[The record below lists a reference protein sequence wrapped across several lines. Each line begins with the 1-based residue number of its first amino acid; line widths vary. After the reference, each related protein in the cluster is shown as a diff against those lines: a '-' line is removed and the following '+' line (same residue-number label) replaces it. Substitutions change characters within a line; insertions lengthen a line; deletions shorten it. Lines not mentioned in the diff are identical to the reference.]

1 MLILLTKVI
10 FMELHEKI
18 FELALNRSFFLP
30 SNEIYGSVSGFYDY
44 GPIGCQIKKNLEN
57 LWRKKFLVE
66 KGFLELESTI
76 VTPEIVL
83 RASGHVDKFTDPVVE
98 CNSCHVKV
106 RADHLVERKL
116 KVKWDMKLESL
127 DKLIRDNNIKCP
139 SCGGELSNAYNTN
152 LMFEAGIG
160 ADLAKAFLRPETAQG
175 IFTSF
180 SRVFRNHG
188 SKLPMAIGQLGRSF
202 RNEISPRKG
211 LVRMREFTQMELE
224 YFFNP
229 ANPEMEDFEEVKE
242 TKMRVQKRGEKEPV
256 WMTAAQVVE
265 EGIGNQ
271 IMAYLLAI
279 EWEYYVDAGLEPEKM
294 WFRHLEDNETPHYS
308 QSNVDLEV
316 ETSYGIV
323 EIAGNAY
330 RTDYDLSQH
339 KKFSGKDLEV
349 FIQEEG
355 KRILPHVVEVSMGVD
370 RLIFCLL
377 EHRFREKTKEKEWEW
392 FDFPPAVAPYEVAVF
407 PLMKKP
413 ELKKPAK
420 EIASMLRESGL
431 NTYFSSVGSIG
442 KRYARADE
450 VGVPYCVTIDYD
462 TLEDGSVTIRFRN
475 DGKQERVNKEELAQ
489 KIKKYKKEGK
499 FSL

>member
-1 MLILLTKVI
+1 
-10 FMELHEKI
+10 MELHEKI

-57 LWRKKFLVE
+57 LWRKRFLVE
-66 KGFLELESTI
+66 EGFLELESTV

-83 RASGHVDKFTDPVVE
+83 KASGHVEKFTDPVVSCKK
-98 CNSCHVKV
+98 CNTKI
-106 RADHLVERKL
+106 RADHLVERAL
-116 KVKWDMKLESL
+116 NVKWDMKLESI
-127 DKLIRDNNIKCP
+127 DKLIRDNGLKCP
-139 SCGGELSNAYNTN
+139 SCKEGELSDAYNTN
-152 LMFEAGIG
+152 LMFETGIG
-160 ADLAKAFLRPETAQG
+160 ADSTHAFLRPETAQG

-180 SRVFRNHG
+180 PRVFRNHG
-188 SKLPMAIGQLGRSF
+188 SKLPMAVGQIGRSF

-229 ANPEMEDFEEVKE
+229 SRLEMEGFDGVKE
-242 TKMRVQKRGEKEPV
+242 KKVMMLKRGAEKPE
-256 WMTAAQVVE
+256 WITGTQMIAD
-265 EGIGNQ
+265 GIANQ
-271 IMAYLLAI
+271 IMAYFI
-279 EWEYYVDAGLEPEKM
+279 IKEWEYYVDVGLDPKKM
-294 WFRHLEDNETPHYS
+294 WFRHLGENETPHYS

-316 ETSYGIV
+316 ETSYGVV
-323 EIAGNAY
+323 EISGNAY

-349 FIQEEG
+349 FIQDEG
-355 KRILPHVVEVSMGVD
+355 KKILPHVVEVSMGVD

-377 EHRFREKTKEKEWEW
+377 EHRFREKSKEKEWEW

-413 ELKKPAK
+413 ELREPAA
-420 EIASMLRESGL
+420 ELAVQLRDAGI
-431 NTYFSSVGSIG
+431 NTQFSYVGSIG

-450 VGVPYCVTIDYD
+450 AGIPYAVTIDYD
-462 TLEDGSVTIRFRN
+462 TLEDGTVTIRFRN
-475 DGKQERVNKEELAQ
+475 DGQQERVKKEELAE
-489 KIKKYKKEGK
+489 KLKKYKKEGK
-499 FSL
+499 FTL